1 MVNITNK
8 QVSNMLVAHNALPE
22 TNPNETVMYVGA
34 SVRYV
39 LNGGNPY
46 DSLRKPHADKAIG
59 DYAAKVIRNA
69 AIRSDVS
76 ELVPY
81 QFIGFLADEYRREA
95 GIIKADVD
103 DYLNAVGVNH
113 GSIGRLFLAE
123 AIEYTI
129 GYDDPYIL
137 GMLGGMHGLCVNTVS
152 QAFRTALANSVCKDV
167 HYAEFIR
174 VAARRIQRLRD
185 HDGKESSPRGLIG
198 QIHKAM
204 LSIGFDQD
212 SEGFEELRYA
222 VYASLSFNRKDRRP
236 RLNVIYDKMYKKFGL
251 NPSACKIVMDKAVL
265 AAAIGDT
272 SSQAIFRIHNMLRP
286 EDATAYQIA
295 DEVLLEHG
303 LGCKLNTRSYE
314 TLRTAV
320 AILATGNEE
329 FVAAAPLF
337 RLVDEKFGRKPDSS
351 YNYVRYILRG
361 NKEFQLLHGNVLA
374 FTKRMA
380 SAVKAKMQ
388 HVEIQ
393 IAA

>member
-1 MVNITNK
+1 MANITNK

-81 QFIGFLADEYRREA
+81 QFIGFLADEYRREV
-95 GIIKADVD
+95 GIIRADVD
-103 DYLNAVGVNH
+103 DYLNAMGVNH

-123 AIEYTI
+123 AIEHV
-129 GYDDPYIL
+129 
-137 GMLGGMHGLCVNTVS
+137 LGGNKTHLLLSIGEIHGISGRDVQ
-152 QAFRTALANSVCKDV
+152 QAFKVALGASKCKDV
-167 HYAEFIR
+167 HYTEFIR
-174 VAARRIQRLRD
+174 VAARRIRRLRD

-222 VYASLSFNRKDRRP
+222 VYASLSFDRKDRRP
-236 RLNVIYDKMYKKFGL
+236 RLNVIYGKMYKKFGL
-251 NPSACKIVMDKAVL
+251 NPSACKIAMDKAVL

-286 EDATAYQIA
+286 EDATAYQMA

-314 TLRTAV
+314 SLRTAV
-320 AILATGNEE
+320 AILAAGNEE

-337 RLVDEKFGRKPDSS
+337 RLADEELGLKPDSS

-380 SAVKAKMQ
+380 NAVKAKMQ
-388 HVEIQ
+388 YVEGQ

>member
-1 MVNITNK
+1 MANITNK

-39 LNGGNPY
+39 LSGGSPY
-46 DSLRKPHADKAIG
+46 DSLRKPHADKVIG

-69 AIRSDVS
+69 AIRSDVP

-103 DYLNAVGVNH
+103 DYLNAMGVNH

-123 AIEYTI
+123 AIEHV
-129 GYDDPYIL
+129 
-137 GMLGGMHGLCVNTVS
+137 LGGNKTYLLLSIGEIHGISGRDVQ
-152 QAFRTALANSVCKDV
+152 QAFKIALGASKCKDV
-167 HYAEFIR
+167 HYTEFIR
-174 VAARRIQRLRD
+174 VAARRIRRLRD

-222 VYASLSFNRKDRRP
+222 VYASLSFDRLDRRP
-236 RLNVIYDKMYKKFGL
+236 RLNVIYGKMYKKFGL

-286 EDATAYQIA
+286 EDATAYQMA

-314 TLRTAV
+314 SLRTAV
-320 AILATGNEE
+320 AILAAGNEE

-337 RLVDEKFGRKPDSS
+337 RLADEELGLKPGWS

-380 SAVKAKMQ
+380 NAVKAKMQ
-388 HVEIQ
+388 YVEIQ